1 ERDDA
6 PERRRGRH
14 ALQRERGRAEAEDRD
29 HEDRR
34 HAAEEVGIHDRER
47 PQREEHR
54 PGQAADHREQQSER
68 EDEDLRDAED
78 LHVEL
83 ERTRDLGERGAE
95 LAPVEERAPHLGP
108 ARSVR
113 DGDGEQHEEDH
124 RARERDRDAARPART
139 EPEDLR
145 AAVYYF
151 RTGAPVAFAS
161 HCCRI
166 PASWPFAFRVASAR
180 LTQATSGLSLAKTM
194 PKCSPPAMAGN
205 WPST

>member
-1 ERDDA
+1 
-6 PERRRGRH
+6 
-14 ALQRERGRAEAEDRD
+14 
-29 HEDRR
+29 
-34 HAAEEVGIHDRER
+34 
-47 PQREEHR
+47 
-54 PGQAADHREQQSER
+54 
-68 EDEDLRDAED
+68 
-78 LHVEL
+78 HVQL
-83 ERTRDLGERGAE
+83 ERARDLGERGTE
-95 LAPVEERAPHLGP
+95 LTPVKERRPDLRP

-113 DGDGEQHEEDH
+113 DRDHDQGEEDD
-124 RARERDRDAARPART
+124 RADERDRDAARPART

-180 LTQATSGLSLAKTM
+180 LTQATSGLLFAKTM

-205 WPST
+205 WPSTFECSTCDAVM